1 MNNVSRTLR
10 GQYSSSGSL
19 RVVVGAL
26 CVAMCVPVLASNGQS
41 ATVGNQSTQVIGE
54 ATRDAYLKARLERD
68 ARREQRRHDRES
80 RHVAEEG
87 TSSVKDSD
95 FAEVEGGTHHR
106 SLKRALADGSDAAAI
121 EQRKNLTREE
131 RRALKRELRDAL
143 QGANSSDLPTR

>member
-41 ATVGNQSTQVIGE
+41 ATTDIQSTQVIGE
-54 ATRDAYLKARLERD
+54 AKREAYLKARLERD
-68 ARREQRRHDRES
+68 ARREQRRLDRES
-80 RHVAEEG
+80 RHLADSG
-87 TSSVKDSD
+87 SSSAKDSD
-95 FAEVEGGTHHR
+95 FDEVEGGTHHR
-106 SLKRALADGSDAAAI
+106 SLKRALADSSEAAAI

-131 RRALKRELRDAL
+131 RRALKRELRDAML
-143 QGANSSDLPTR
+143 GANSGDLPTR